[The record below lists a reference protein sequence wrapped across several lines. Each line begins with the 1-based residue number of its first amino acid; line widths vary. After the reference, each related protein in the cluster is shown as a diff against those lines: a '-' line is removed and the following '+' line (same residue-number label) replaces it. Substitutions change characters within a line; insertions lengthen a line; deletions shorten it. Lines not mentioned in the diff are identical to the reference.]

1 MFARVTT
8 TRGQAKKADV
18 VRTIQQR
25 LLPAIKG
32 IQGFKGAYWLLDEK
46 NGKGL
51 AVSLWDSED
60 ALNASAGPIGQLRTQ
75 STNELGI
82 EVESVESFEVI
93 QTAGVPAEVSV

>member
-8 TRGQAKKADV
+8 TRGSAKKAEV
-18 VRTIQQR
+18 IRIVQQR
-25 LLPAIKG
+25 LMPAIKDMK
-32 IQGFKGAYWLLDEK
+32 GFKAAYWLLDEK

-51 AVSLWDSED
+51 AVSFWDSED

-75 STNELGI
+75 STNELGV

-93 QTAGVPAEVSV
+93 QTAGVPAQVQA